1 MAGQKALLKSTS
13 AALLA
18 LGFMAGPVPAV
29 ETQDPVRTAVEA
41 AVSTVKPALVQIHVV
56 MVEYYEGSEKKFDA
70 YGSGVIIDK
79 RGFVLTN
86 HHVAG
91 HATRLFC
98 ILSNKEELEAE
109 LVGTDALSDIAVIR
123 IKSDGK
129 REFPCAV
136 FGDSSLLKVG
146 DRVMAMG
153 SPVSISQSVTLGIV
167 SNTEMV
173 MPRLFEQY
181 GIRFLMDG
189 EDVGSLVRWIAHDAQ
204 IFGGNSGGPLVN
216 LNGEIVG
223 INEISIGLG
232 GAIPSNLAQ
241 GIARQIM
248 ASGSVTRAWLG
259 FDVQTQLK
267 HVANRKGALI
277 GGVISGGPA
286 EKAGIQ
292 PGDVL
297 LRLAGK
303 DVEACF
309 REQVPILQQMIAELP
324 IGIETDAVIVRA
336 GEEKVLK
343 ITPVARE
350 PMEMKTSELKQW
362 GMTAR
367 NISFPAAKEMKRDN
381 RDGVL
386 ITSIRAGGPCGE
398 AKPFITEG
406 DVILGVG
413 GKPVKT
419 MDDLQEVT
427 RNVTAGKK
435 EPTPVLVEFERKAE
449 KYMTVVKVGI
459 QELDDPG
466 SEIKKAW
473 LDVAT
478 QVLTSQMAEQMGIA
492 GRKGV
497 RLTDVYKGGK
507 AAASGLK
514 VGDIVVAVDGD
525 PVMASNPEDS
535 EVFPSMIRQCAIG
548 ATVELTVLRNGKD
561 EKVKVELV
569 RAPLLGR
576 EMKKYRSDTF
586 DLTVRDVAFL
596 DKTENKWDDSLRG
609 VYVDDVKPGGWA
621 AVGNLATGD
630 VVLEVSKIKTENVA
644 AFENTMKRIENERP
658 ESVVFHVIRGIHHVF
673 VEVEPDWQ
681 NEGVASSTAK

>member
-1 MAGQKALLKSTS
+1 MTRRTTFLESLCVACSI
-13 AALLA
+13 
-18 LGFMAGPVPAV
+18 LGFAAGPVPAG
-29 ETQDPVRTAVEA
+29 EPSDPVRKAVEK
-41 AVSTVKPALVQIHVV
+41 AVARVKPALVQIHVV
-56 MVEYYEGSEKKFDA
+56 MVAYYEGQEKKFDG
-70 YGSGVIIDK
+70 YGSGAIIDK
-79 RGFVLTN
+79 KGFVLTN

-91 HATRLFC
+91 HAARLFC

-136 FGDSSLLKVG
+136 FGDSSALKVG

-173 MPRLFEQY
+173 MPRLFEDY

-232 GAIPSNLAQ
+232 GAIPSNLAR
-241 GIARQIM
+241 GVAAQIM
-248 ASGSVTRAWLG
+248 ATGSVTRAWLG
-259 FDVQTQLK
+259 FDLQTQLK
-267 HVANRKGALI
+267 WAANKKGALI
-277 GGVISGGPA
+277 GGVIGGAPA
-286 EKAGIQ
+286 EKAGMQ

-303 DVEACF
+303 DVDARF
-309 REQVPILQQMIAELP
+309 REQVPLLQQMIADLP
-324 IGIETDAVIVRA
+324 IGKAVEAVVSRA
-336 GEEKVLK
+336 GGEKVLT
-343 ITPVARE
+343 IIPVVRE

-386 ITSIRAGGPCGE
+386 ITSIRSGGPCGE
-398 AKPFITEG
+398 AKPSIEQG
-406 DVILGVG
+406 DILVKVG

-419 MDDLQEVT
+419 MDDLLGIT
-427 RNVTAGKK
+427 REATAGKK
-435 EPTPVLVEFERKAE
+435 EATPVLVEFERKAE

-466 SEIKKAW
+466 LEIKKAW

-478 QVLTSQMAEQMGIA
+478 QVLTSQMAEQMGMT

-507 AAASGLK
+507 ADAAGLK

-525 PVMASNPEDS
+525 PVAASNPEDI
-535 EVFPSMIRQCAIG
+535 EVFPSMIRQYAIG
-548 ATVELTVLRNGKD
+548 DKVELTVVRTGKE
-561 EKVKVELV
+561 EKVKVELL

-586 DLTVRDVAFL
+586 DLTVRDIAFL
-596 DKTENKWDDSLRG
+596 DKTENKWDDNLRG
-609 VYVDDVKPGGWA
+609 VYVEDVKPGGWA
-621 AVGNLATGD
+621 AVGNMTGGD
-630 VVLEVSKIKTENVA
+630 VVLDVSGAGTGNVA
-644 AFENTMKRIENERP
+644 AFEKTMERVESEKP
-658 ESVVFHVIRGIHHVF
+658 KSVVFHVLRGIHHVF
-673 VEVEPDWQ
+673 VEVEPDWGT
-681 NEGVASSTAK
+681 ETVPARAAK